1 MRRILVVPDSMWGN
15 DSGHR
20 SSQFLAKTLKN
31 QGFEVGVYAEDNNA
45 YASQKEMF
53 LEKED
58 ISYFT
63 KRPYSF
69 LDQFFLY
76 KKKTIN
82 EFKELIKEFKPDLVF
97 YFGTIRN
104 KVSIDYLN
112 SISVEIPY
120 VYLPLTNEFWCLK
133 NFAGL
138 KNGECYKCMGH
149 NFTHA
154 LVNQCLDTNNPIPY
168 LKGSIERLF
177 SRKRFMNS
185 KAVLGYSQSQR
196 DTFKMFGL
204 PETKAVP
211 TNFFF
216 EPKSLE
222 GITSS
227 KGDFYLVSGQISDA
241 KGWHLIPKLLKLN
254 AENNLK
260 FKFIIYNKLV
270 AENFINKNSLQSY
283 IESEKL
289 EVISGLE
296 SHKDVLSF
304 VANSLAV
311 IIPSNYPSTG
321 EFALLEAMGLEKPV
335 VAFNI
340 GAHRDFLVDKKN
352 SLLSPALDLNKM
364 TKDLEAL
371 YQDSILWE
379 KLSKNART
387 TFEEITD
394 FKKDFSLIK
403 SLNL

>member
-1 MRRILVVPDSMWGN
+1 ML
-15 DSGHR
+15 
-20 SSQFLAKTLKN
+20 
-31 QGFEVGVYAEDNNA
+31 
-45 YASQKEMF
+45 
-53 LEKED
+53 
-58 ISYFT
+58 
-63 KRPYSF
+63 
-69 LDQFFLY
+69 
-76 KKKTIN
+76 
-82 EFKELIKEFKPDLVF
+82 
-97 YFGTIRN
+97 
-104 KVSIDYLN
+104 
-112 SISVEIPY
+112 
-120 VYLPLTNEFWCLK
+120 
-133 NFAGL
+133 
-138 KNGECYKCMGH
+138 
-149 NFTHA
+149 
-154 LVNQCLDTNNPIPY
+154 
-168 LKGSIERLF
+168 
-177 SRKRFMNS
+177 
-185 KAVLGYSQSQR
+185 
-196 DTFKMFGL
+196 
-204 PETKAVP
+204 
-211 TNFFF
+211 NFFF

-364 TKDLEAL
+364 TKDLEVL